1 MIVGIGTDIV
11 CVSRIEKSLAK
22 HGERFAKRILTSNE
36 LAEFLQHKR
45 PASFLAKRFAA
56 KEAVAKAM
64 GCGFR
69 DGLQLTHI
77 GIGHDDLGKPLIEYS
92 GKAVDVCEDLNISNS
107 HLSISDEDEYAIAF
121 VTLES
126 SD

>member
-11 CVSRIEKSLAK
+11 CVSRMEKNLAK
-22 HGERFAKRILTSNE
+22 YGQRFAERILTSNE
-36 LAEFLQHKR
+36 FTEFLQHRR

-77 GIGHDDLGKPLIEYS
+77 GVGHDDFGKPMLEYS
-92 GKAVDVCEDLNISNS
+92 DRAVDLCEHLNISKS
-107 HLSISDEDEYAIAF
+107 HLSISDEDEYAVAF
-121 VTLES
+121 VTLEA